1 MKTSA
6 KAQGSG
12 PESTHGPLGELE
24 IDGLLRAAFRSSPAD
39 AGVPSAPA
47 TELALR
53 GGFERERSEYRIVD
67 EIARGGMGVVLRV
80 RDEDLRR
87 ELAVKVLREGL
98 ADDDATLARFIE
110 EAQIGGQLQHPGI
123 VPVYELGRMEDRRP
137 YFAMKLIRGRTLAA
151 LLLARASPEEDPH
164 RFLAIFDQVCQAIA
178 YAHARGVVHRDLK
191 PGNVMIGSFGEVQV
205 VDWGLAK
212 VLGARVEGEKPAE
225 ASPVDKVVTTL
236 RSGRSTSHSIA
247 GTVMGTPAY
256 MPPEQ
261 ARGEVDRVDERAD
274 VFALGAI
281 LCEILTGRPPYRGEK
296 DQAGDVALA
305 RTREKL
311 ATLSSAPELGDLC
324 VRCLSPERDDRPRSA
339 AELVTAI
346 GAYRSSIEE
355 RARAAQ
361 IEAAEARVRAAA
373 ERRARRLTVA
383 LGGAIVVLAGLGI
396 GVRYWIREQAAARR
410 ARTAELVGAAL
421 DRATLAFGQ
430 ASSTTDPARW
440 DEASAAIVRA
450 RNLLD
455 AGESSE
461 DLDERTKDLAERIRS
476 GAAAARSRSD
486 LEASNRNLLAKLSQ
500 LRVPEVQIPDPAT
513 WARVDEGYASA
524 FREHGIEIDG
534 LSVEDAGRAIR
545 ERGIGVEVA
554 AGLDGWS
561 AARARTG
568 NPTDAERIVRI
579 AVAADPDET
588 RTRIRTALLEKNT
601 GELVAC
607 SKEAQLDAL
616 PIDTLTLLGNA
627 LEQAGVREEALRV
640 LHAALDLRPNDYVGN
655 TYLARVAWDYDY
667 DEAARRYAAALAAR
681 PDDAVAVREYG
692 WLLDHY
698 LLESTR
704 AIQLYRRALETHPD
718 DPTLH
723 LYLGHAL
730 LNRGDFDEAIAAY
743 AETLRLDPQRGTATL
758 RTVECLL
765 LKGDLDAVIR
775 ICGSLSGF
783 TDGRQ
788 PAYACLGEALLRR
801 GDVAGSITALRAA
814 TQGAGSVGINGEAL
828 YRALEASGD
837 DGELLECARA
847 TVAQRPECL
856 LGFFDL
862 GLDVGDLLDV
872 DAAIATEREEL
883 HKFPASPPRHALLG
897 VLLMS
902 KGRSSEAL
910 FELRAADD
918 LGAVR
923 RNWALPSENEFTRAR
938 RLILEERRS
947 KPWVDAAQHEA
958 DLAERLE
965 RVARGEDRAR
975 DRAEALEFARLALR
989 RDRIPE
995 AAKLFEFAIKGGDS
1009 GALDGSSARVEGAA
1023 TAVLFGDGSADGA
1036 RWRER
1041 AAAWMSADLD
1051 AVSVSARSSEI
1062 PRRALATRTIGRWRR
1077 DPRLDGVRGTDA
1089 IAKLPVEEQE
1099 TWRKLWLRLDEISRS
1114 LRESVASP
1122 K

>member
-1 MKTSA
+1 VKTSSRA
-6 KAQGSG
+6 PGSG
-12 PESTHGPLGELE
+12 PDSTHPPLGELE
-24 IDGLLRAAFRSSPAD
+24 IDGLLRAAFRSPASAAD
-39 AGVPSAPA
+39 EAPA

-98 ADDDATLARFIE
+98 ADDDATLARFVE

-123 VPVYELGRMEDRRP
+123 VPVYELGRMADRRP

-151 LLLARASPEEDPH
+151 LLLERKSPEEDPH

-212 VLGARVEGEKPAE
+212 VLGDRPEGGQPVAAPRARTI
-225 ASPVDKVVTTL
+225 VTTL

-261 ARGEVDRVDERAD
+261 ARGEVGRVDERAD

-296 DQAGDVALA
+296 DQPADVALA
-305 RTREKL
+305 RTRERL
-311 ATLSSAPELGDLC
+311 AKLSSAPELGDLC
-324 VRCLSPERDDRPRSA
+324 VRSLSPGRDERPRSA
-339 AELVTAI
+339 AELATAI

-361 IEAAEARVRAAA
+361 IEAAEARVRAAT

-383 LGGAIVVLAGLGI
+383 LAGAIVVLAVLGI
-396 GVRYWIREQAAARR
+396 GVRFWIREQADARR
-410 ARTAELVGAAL
+410 ARTADLVGAAL

-430 ASSTTDPARW
+430 ASSSTDLARW

-455 AGESSE
+455 AGESSG

-476 GAAAARSRSD
+476 GAAAARSQSD
-486 LEASNRNLLAKLSQ
+486 LESSNRDLLAKLSL
-500 LRVPEVQIPDPAT
+500 LRLPEIQIPDPAT
-513 WARVDEGYASA
+513 WARVDAGYASA
-524 FREHGIEIDG
+524 FRDHGIEIDG
-534 LSVEDAGRAIR
+534 RSVEDAGRAIR

-554 AGLDGWS
+554 AGLDGW
-561 AARARTG
+561 ATERARTG
-568 NPTDAERIVRI
+568 KPEDAARIVRI
-579 AVAADPDET
+579 AETADPDET
-588 RTRIRTALLEKNT
+588 RTRIRTAVLEKNT
-601 GELVAC
+601 SMLVAC
-607 SKEAQLDAL
+607 AKEARLETL

-627 LEQAGVREEALRV
+627 LARAELPDEAMRV
-640 LHAALDLRPNDYVGN
+640 LHVALDLRPSDYVAN
-655 TYLARVAWDYDY
+655 TYLARIVWDRDY

-698 LLESTR
+698 LLESSR
-704 AIQLYRRALETHPD
+704 AIALYRREIETHPD
-718 DPTLH
+718 DPTLY

-730 LNRGDFDEAIAAY
+730 MNHGDYDEAIDAY
-743 AETLRLDPQRGTATL
+743 SQTLRLDPQRATAKL
-758 RTVECLL
+758 RLVECSSM
-765 LKGDLDAVIR
+765 KGDSDAVIR
-775 ICGSLSGF
+775 ICDSLQGLGSGL
-783 TDGRQ
+783 Q
-788 PAYACLGEALLRR
+788 PAQRCLGEALFQR
-801 GDVAGSITALRAA
+801 GDLPGAVRELRLATTGVGAAGL
-814 TQGAGSVGINGEAL
+814 NGEAFH
-828 YRALEASGD
+828 RALEASGD
-837 DGELLECARA
+837 DVAAFECARTA
-847 TVAQRPECL
+847 VAERIECL
-856 LGFFDL
+856 LGFFDI
-862 GLDVGDLLDV
+862 GLDIGDLLDV
-872 DAAIATEREEL
+872 DAAIATEREQL
-883 HKFPASPPRHALLG
+883 HESPASPSRHALLG
-897 VLLMS
+897 VLLRS

-923 RNWALPSENEFTRAR
+923 RNWALPGENDFTRAR
-938 RLILEERRS
+938 RLILEQRRS
-947 KPWVDAAQHEA
+947 PGWVAAAQHES

-965 RVARGEDRAR
+965 RVARGEDHAR

-989 RDRIPE
+989 RGRIPE
-995 AAKLFEFAIKGGDS
+995 AASLFESALEGRDS
-1009 GALDGSSARVEGAA
+1009 VEFDGSSPRVEAA
-1023 TAVLFGDGSADGA
+1023 AAAVTLGCGSSEGA

-1051 AVSVSARSSEI
+1051 ALSVSAKSDEI
-1062 PRRALATRTIGRWRR
+1062 PRRSLATRTIGRWRR
-1077 DPRLDGVRGTDA
+1077 DPRLDCVRGADA
-1089 IAKLPVEEQE
+1089 IAKLPAEEQE
-1099 TWRKLWLRLDEISRS
+1099 TWRRLWARFDEVSRS
-1114 LRESVASP
+1114 LRAFASS
-1122 K
+1122 KSK